1 MNEYNIIF
9 AANQFLFIMANPKV
23 LDDIRKEMSKLE
35 KEYKALTEAY
45 NLIASSAGQPPAPQ
59 VNLTALLSKAQAMPK
74 AKAETKVPAPKA
86 KKAAQAKKEVKP
98 KKAAKAVKSV
108 KAKAPVKAAPK
119 AAVKKTAKKVV
130 KKGSSKSQKRGR
142 VGNLSELIQE
152 TISKSGRYMTNAQI
166 TDKIVSKY
174 PGKDRSDLGKYISV
188 ILAIMKGKKL
198 LACVTVDSQGNRM
211 RSGLWGLPNWFDGAK
226 PKSEYMK

>member
-1 MNEYNIIF
+1 
-9 AANQFLFIMANPKV
+9 MANHKV

-45 NLIASSAGQPPAPQ
+45 NLIASSAGQPHAPRS
-59 VNLTALLSKAQAMPK
+59 NLSAALSKVSSAPK
-74 AKAETKVPAPKA
+74 AKAETKAPAPKT
-86 KKAAQAKKEVKP
+86 KKEAPAKKEAKP
-98 KKAAKAVKSV
+98 KRAAKTAQSV
-108 KAKAPVKAAPK
+108 KAKAAVKATPKVALKKTTNK
-119 AAVKKTAKKVV
+119 AAKKS
-130 KKGSSKSQKRGR
+130 SSKGQKRGR
-142 VGNLSELIQE
+142 VGNLSSLIQD
-152 TISKSGRYMTNAQI
+152 TISKSGRYMTNSQI

-226 PKSEYMK
+226 PRQEYMK

>member
-1 MNEYNIIF
+1 LNEYNIIF
-9 AANQFLFIMANPKV
+9 AANQFLSIMANIKV

-45 NLIASSAGQPPAPQ
+45 NLIASSAGQPAAPKS
-59 VNLTALLSKAQAMPK
+59 NLSAALSKVSA
-74 AKAETKVPAPKA
+74 APKA
-86 KKAAQAKKEVKP
+86 PAAKAKKVAQAKKEVKP
-98 KKAAKAVKSV
+98 KKAAKAVKPIKV
-108 KAKAPVKAAPK
+108 KAPAKAPVKAALKVVAKKAPK
-119 AAVKKTAKKVV
+119 KAVKKSAAK
-130 KKGSSKSQKRGR
+130 GEKRGR
-142 VGNLSELIQE
+142 VGNLSSLIQD
-152 TISKSGRYMTNAQI
+152 TISKAGRYMTNAQI

-211 RSGLWGLPNWFDGAK
+211 RSGLWGLPGWFDGAK